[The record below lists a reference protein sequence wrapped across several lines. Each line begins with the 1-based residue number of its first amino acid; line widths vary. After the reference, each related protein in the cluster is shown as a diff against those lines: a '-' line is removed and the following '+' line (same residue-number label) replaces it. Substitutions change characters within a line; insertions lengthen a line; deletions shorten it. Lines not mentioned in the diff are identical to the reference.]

1 MLEVN
6 QRIQYVSGRFY
17 YSEDTRKTT
26 KTSVRKERERVVC
39 IDVDIRVCCT
49 ALLPP
54 PIAVESFMLS
64 VHNLSELYL
73 QTVFSEKED
82 SF

>member
-17 YSEDTRKTT
+17 YSEDTRTTT

-39 IDVDIRVCCT
+39 IDVDACV
-49 ALLPP
+49 
-54 PIAVESFMLS
+54 
-64 VHNLSELYL
+64 LYGSSSSRHGGKL
-73 QTVFSEKED
+73 DAFST
-82 SF
+82 